1 MKKWAI
7 VPVMGALW
15 LVGLTYASGIG
26 LAYDVYGKTKLATIG
41 IFLFMFIFR
50 GKFHRISLKMLGVLA
65 IMVVGCTMTYIR
77 FDRNVEDYLW
87 VYLLI
92 PLIALLPVEK
102 AQMRLVALMYGA
114 LGGAVL
120 FLANYGS
127 VFRGWNPN
135 SVGMIAF
142 FSYMVFVSS
151 FSEVRNKRAIFAL
164 VVYSL
169 IYFSWLEILNARS
182 SALFSIAA
190 FLCVFSIIPLRS
202 IVRVKQFL
210 PLVLLAPLL
219 LAVVVVLI
227 RDTPIDTALN
237 LWSWEHFNKPIFNG
251 RENIWAWGFRDWWK
265 APIFGSG
272 TLNGSFHNSAVT
284 MLYGCGAAGFV
295 VWVSGTRNMLRRG
308 LAHLDDSVIYG
319 LLIAFLMI
327 WLQQSLELGMVAPQ
341 ANVVPYGILG
351 LLLGRVKTLE
361 NNDGEESIDHHPGI

>member
-7 VPVMGALW
+7 IPVMGALW

-26 LAYDVYGKTKLATIG
+26 VAYDVYGKTKLVTIG
-41 IFLFMFIFR
+41 IFLFLFVFR
-50 GKFHRISLKMLGVLA
+50 GKFHHISLKMLNVLA
-65 IMVVGCTMTYIR
+65 IMVIGCTVTYIR
-77 FDRNVEDYLW
+77 FDRNVANYLW

-102 AQMRLVALMYGA
+102 AQMRLVALMYGI

-142 FSYMVFVSS
+142 FSYMVFIGS
-151 FSEVRNKRAIFAL
+151 FSETRNKRAIFVL

-169 IYFSWLEILNARS
+169 IYFSWLEILDARS
-182 SALFSIAA
+182 STLFSIAA

-202 IVRVKQFL
+202 IVRVRQFL
-210 PLVLLAPLL
+210 FWVLLIPLI
-219 LAVVVVLI
+219 LAIVVVLI
-227 RDTPIDTALN
+227 RDTPLDTALN

-251 RENIWAWGFRDWWK
+251 RENLWAWGFRDWWK
-265 APIFGSG
+265 VPLFGNG
-272 TLNGSFHNSAVT
+272 TLGGNFHNSAVT

-295 VWVSGTRNMLRRG
+295 VWISGTRNMLRRG

-319 LLIAFLMI
+319 LFIAFLMI
-327 WLQQSLELGMVAPQ
+327 WLQQSMELGLVAPQ

-361 NNDGEESIDHHPGI
+361 NNDGEESIDHNPGI